1 MSSGSFFHIKQTI
14 RERLKRESLIEDED
28 INQVVQQIID
38 YPFLGGNKGS
48 LKLQHDEKAVISGT
62 LYGEIKQQLKLEVEK
77 DIHRRREQ
85 SELEKNHYKR
95 SSEKENEY
103 EHIVPSKI
111 NEIWSIDFVT
121 FVLYGI
127 YFNICVVY
135 EIYSQAYLAIKVA
148 DSANSDVAIAAVN
161 RAVEY
166 SRTKPER
173 YLLSDNGSAF
183 ISEDF
188 EELLENVKM
197 SGQQI
202 PPGQPWYNG
211 ALESGNRD
219 LKKTLYTIAFYDACK
234 DIKISTKSVA
244 RDYLLNRLELYC
256 DTAQQLINEQIV
268 RPKFKTTPILVLNEK
283 VKESLIKQNVFIEK
297 RYEQRKSRMADLKN
311 VPVSKR
317 KRVEE
322 KVLTSWKKISSSLS
336 LNELFAF
343 SELLNERYH
352 SITI

>member
-1 MSSGSFFHIKQTI
+1 M
-14 RERLKRESLIEDED
+14 KRESLIENKD
-28 INQVVQQIID
+28 IDHVVQQIID

-48 LKLQHDEKAVISGT
+48 LKLQHDEKAVIGST
-62 LYGEIKQQLKLEVEK
+62 LYGEVKQQLKLEVEK
-77 DIHRRREQ
+77 DIHKRREQ
-85 SELEKNHYKR
+85 CELEKNRYKR
-95 SSEKENEY
+95 SAENQKEY
-103 EHIVPSKI
+103 EHIVPSQI
-111 NEIWSIDFVT
+111 HEMWSIDFVT

-148 DSANSDVAIAAVN
+148 DSANSEVAIEAVKH
-161 RAVEY
+161 AVEY
-166 SRTKPER
+166 SGAKPKR

-188 EELLENVKM
+188 EALLDSIKM
-197 SGQQI
+197 FGQQI

-219 LKKTLYTIAFYDACK
+219 LKKALYTIAFHDACK

-244 RDYLLNRLELYC
+244 RDHIVSSLEGYC
-256 DTAQQLINEQIV
+256 DAAQQMINEQIV
-268 RPKFKTTPILVLNEK
+268 RPKFKTTPVLVLNEK
-283 VKESLIKQNVFIEK
+283 IKESLKKQNIFVKK
-297 RYEQRKSRMADLKN
+297 RYKQRKKRMADLKN
-311 VPVSKR
+311 VTVSKR

-322 KVLTSWKKISSSLS
+322 KVLTSWKKISSSFT

-352 SITI
+352 SIII